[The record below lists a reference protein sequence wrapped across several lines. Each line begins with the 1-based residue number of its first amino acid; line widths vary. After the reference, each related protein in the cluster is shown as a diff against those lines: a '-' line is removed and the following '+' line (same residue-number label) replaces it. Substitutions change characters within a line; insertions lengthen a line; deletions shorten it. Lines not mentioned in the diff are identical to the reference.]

1 MYVCM
6 YVCITVGHVCM
17 EIFSIQQMSVTIYFT
32 CMHACMNVC
41 MYTFEETAK

>member
-6 YVCITVGHVCM
+6 YYGRTCM
-17 EIFSIQQMSVTIYFT
+17 FGDFFQTTNERYNLL